1 MNRLPVRLVVTFL
14 LLNWLA
20 IGVIAVV
27 LRNSIEGGF
36 RDYVS
41 GQEVASVPEFLPE
54 ALETYYAEQG
64 TWQGAESQFS
74 GAGRSGSGGNSS
86 GQHGNNAQGRQYFV
100 LDLTRHIVA
109 SADPAMLG
117 DTFDPDT
124 LQDAIALSMDGQPV
138 GWLTWQTPGQQRF
151 GAAEQ
156 SFLDDMTTALIAVGV
171 GVGFLTLAVGI
182 GLAWQLTRPLG
193 HLRAAVHELSEG
205 QRGRQVT
212 LEGTVEIRAVA
223 TAFNRM
229 SSALARSEQ
238 SRQRMA
244 ADVAHELR
252 TPVTV
257 ISSHLEGMLDNVLPN
272 SKEQIAIAYD
282 QTLHL
287 KRLIE
292 DLRLLTLAE
301 IRQLPLEKQAINITA
316 FLNGV
321 YLAFEPLALDQ
332 NIQLAL
338 DCPTDLPPLHADAG
352 RLRQVIGN
360 LMTNALRHT
369 PAEGHITLS
378 AKSLGQ
384 HLILSVT
391 NTGVTLSE
399 EDAAHL
405 FDPFWRADDA
415 RDRDRGGSG
424 LGLAIAR
431 QLIELHGGTIAVKR
445 ETGSTTF
452 EMMLPEI
459 NETPPQARE

>member
-20 IGVIAVV
+20 IGVIAFV
-27 LRNSIEGGF
+27 LRDSIEGGF
-36 RDYVS
+36 RDYVQ
-41 GQEVASVPEFLPE
+41 GQEVASVPEALPE
-54 ALETYYAEQG
+54 ALETYYAEQA

-74 GAGRSGSGGNSS
+74 GGGRSGSGGNNA
-86 GQHGNNAQGRQYFV
+86 GQHGNNTQGRQYLV
-100 LDLTRHIVA
+100 LDIARHVVA
-109 SADPAMLG
+109 SADPTLIG
-117 DTFDPDT
+117 DTFNAES
-124 LQDAIALSMDGQPV
+124 LQDAIALNVEGQQV

-156 SFLDDMTTALIAVGV
+156 AFLDDMTTALIAVGV

-193 HLRAAVHELSEG
+193 HLRTAVHELSEG
-205 QRGRQVT
+205 QRGRQVA
-212 LEGTVEIRAVA
+212 LKGTVEIRAVA

-229 SSALARSEQ
+229 SAALSRSEQ
-238 SRQRMA
+238 ARQRMA

-301 IRQLPLEKQAINITA
+301 IRQLPLEKQAINLHD

-321 YLAFEPLALDQ
+321 YMAFEPLALDQ
-332 NIQLAL
+332 HIQLTLA
-338 DCPTDLPPLHADAG
+338 CPVDLPPLHADSG

-378 AKSLGQ
+378 ALAENQ
-384 HLILSVT
+384 RLVLSVT
-391 NTGVTLSE
+391 NTGSTLSS

-431 QLIELHGGTIAVKR
+431 QLIELHGGAIEVKR
-445 ETGSTTF
+445 GTGSTTF
-452 EMMLPEI
+452 RIVLPEI
-459 NETPPQARE
+459 DETPPQARG